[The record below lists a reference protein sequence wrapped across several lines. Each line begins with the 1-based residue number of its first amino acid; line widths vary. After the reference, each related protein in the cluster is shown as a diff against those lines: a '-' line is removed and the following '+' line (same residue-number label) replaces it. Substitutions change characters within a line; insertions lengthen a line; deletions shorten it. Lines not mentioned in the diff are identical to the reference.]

1 MSDRRSATGAG
12 DLLTLD
18 ELRALR
24 RLSAW
29 RGAGLVLHAWLVI
42 AATMVLYAA
51 WPSLVTLLVAV
62 VVIGS
67 RQLALA
73 VLMHE
78 ASHWLLFPGQR
89 ANNRV
94 GAWLCAAP
102 IFADLPRYRRH
113 HHLHHRHT
121 QQPDDP
127 DLARA
132 ASYPVSRLALGAAG
146 LGDLTGITAGRHLL
160 AWRPWRAASTLS
172 WRRLRGP
179 LVANA
184 VLLGLLAATGH
195 WPLYLVLWML
205 PLATWYQLLVRLR
218 DVAEHGLVCDG
229 DDPLR
234 NTRTTR
240 AGRLARALVAPYW
253 MNHHLEHHVL
263 VFVPCWRLADAHALL
278 LAKGHGPSMELAS
291 GYPEVIRR
299 ATTLERAR

>member
-1 MSDRRSATGAG
+1 MSHGRSATSAG

-62 VVIGS
+62 VVIGA
-67 RQLALA
+67 RQLGLA

-78 ASHWLLFPGQR
+78 ASHWLLVPGQR
-89 ANNRV
+89 ANNTF

-102 IFADLPRYRRH
+102 ILADLPSYRWR

-132 ASYPVSRLALGAAG
+132 ASFPVGWLALAAAG
-146 LGDLTGITAGRHLL
+146 LRDVTGITAVRRLL
-160 AWRPWRAASTLS
+160 AGRPWRAGPALS

-184 VLLGLLAATGH
+184 VLLGVLAATGH
-195 WPLYLVLWML
+195 WRLYLLLWIL
-205 PLATWYQLLVRLR
+205 PLATWYQLLVRVR
-218 DVAEHGLVCDG
+218 DGAEHGGVPDG

-240 AGRLARALVAPYW
+240 AGWLARALLAPYW
-253 MNHHLEHHVL
+253 VNHHLEHHVL

-278 LAKGHGPSMELAS
+278 LAKGHGPSMELAA
-291 GYPEVIRR
+291 GYPEVIHR
-299 ATTLERAR
+299 ATTMERVR

>member
-1 MSDRRSATGAG
+1 MSDGRSATSAG

-51 WPSLVTLLVAV
+51 WPSLVTLLAAV

-67 RQLALA
+67 RQLGLA

-78 ASHWLLFPGQR
+78 ASHWLLFPGQP

-102 IFADLPRYRRH
+102 IFADLSRYRRH

-132 ASYPVSRLALGAAG
+132 ASYPVGRLALVAAG
-146 LGDLTGITAGRHLL
+146 LRDVTGITAGRHLL
-160 AWRPWRAASTLS
+160 AWRPGRAGSTLP

-179 LVANA
+179 LVANG
-184 VLLGLLAATGH
+184 VLLSVLAATGH
-195 WPLYLVLWML
+195 WPLYLLLWIL
-205 PLATWYQLLVRLR
+205 PLATWYQLLGRLR
-218 DVAEHGLVCDG
+218 DVAEHGAVPGG

-240 AGRLARALVAPYW
+240 AGPLARALVAPYGV
-253 MNHHLEHHVL
+253 NHHLEHHVL
-263 VFVPCWRLADAHALL
+263 VFVPCWRLARAHALL
-278 LAKGHGPSMELAS
+278 LAKGHGPRMELAS
-291 GYPEVIRR
+291 GYPEVIHR
-299 ATTLERAR
+299 ATTRERTR